1 MGDQGIPVQ
10 WMTREERLVRDK
22 RLHMLKAYADKSI
35 AAKERAA
42 RREQLRTKETT
53 ILPLSPIKRPK
64 EKKFNHTQG
73 CTIAANGQLPPKI
86 SDKEKWWNQ
95 RPSVAGQLANG
106 VQRKLSQK
114 EFWTGTQKYRVNDHH
129 HEHTGELIDVDDDQ
143 IIHRAKS
150 LFSHDLSVDSA
161 HRSASDTHAE
171 VNFRVMLRGD
181 T

>member
-1 MGDQGIPVQ
+1 MTSIPVQ

-35 AAKERAA
+35 AAKGLTAHRDRLRA
-42 RREQLRTKETT
+42 KETT

-64 EKKFNHTQG
+64 EKKFNHAQG

-86 SDKEKWWNQ
+86 LDKDKWWSQ
-95 RPSVAGQLANG
+95 KPSIAGELANG
-106 VQRKLSQK
+106 AQRKLSQK
-114 EFWTGTQKYRVNDHH
+114 EFWTGTQKHGGNDHH
-129 HEHTGELIDVDDDQ
+129 HEHMGEFTDVDSEE
-143 IIHRAKS
+143 ISHRAKT
-150 LFSHDLSVDSA
+150 LFSHDLSIDSA

-181 T
+181 I